1 MRFPKPVKSTDPW
14 IDFCP
19 SEYYVKEQVD
29 VWREAICK
37 RLQSLIDA
45 NDEYE
50 KDWHSMMS
58 AYNPHEAKAE
68 LAQELLEW
76 LSE

>member
-1 MRFPKPVKSTDPW
+1 MKFPKPVKSTDPW

-29 VWREAICK
+29 VWREALRKYLVKMRGMRGCCGCNDNG
-37 RLQSLIDA
+37 RCEAID
-45 NDEYE
+45 
-50 KDWHSMMS
+50 KV
-58 AYNPHEAKAE
+58 
-68 LAQELLEW
+68 LEW